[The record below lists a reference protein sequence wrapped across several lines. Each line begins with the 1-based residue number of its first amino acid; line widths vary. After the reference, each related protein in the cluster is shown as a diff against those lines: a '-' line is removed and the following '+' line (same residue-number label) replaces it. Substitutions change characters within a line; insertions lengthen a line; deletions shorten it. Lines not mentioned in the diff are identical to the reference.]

1 MFINGISYYILN
13 FTDTLIIANYLSP
26 HYVTIYV
33 LTIKTSQILKFITP
47 KLLSSTFPIYQLIY
61 EENFS
66 RLNELLL
73 SFINCL

>member
-1 MFINGISYYILN
+1 MFIGGISYYVLN

-47 KLLSSTFPIYQLIY
+47 KLLSSTFPTINQLFMKTLVDLM
-61 EENFS
+61 N
-66 RLNELLL
+66 
-73 SFINCL
+73 